1 MYFIALTG
9 GPCAGKDSLI
19 AKIFKEL
26 PEKGFNVFAISEAA
40 STLIM
45 GGIHPGNNINMN
57 RFQEFVL
64 DYQLFQ
70 EEQYRK
76 LSNFYD
82 SDKTVVIVNRGICD
96 QIAYCG
102 KDVLENMLKERGL
115 TLTEARDRYDSVIF
129 LQSAANGAEEFYSLE
144 NVINGEKI
152 QIRTETVEQARE
164 LNNKTLEAWIGSPH
178 LKVIGNEGN
187 FEDKLNRAM
196 QEIYNV
202 LDIPAHTEIERK
214 FLIHKPS
221 DDVLNSIEL
230 CSKTEIIQTYLK
242 ETKPGTERRVRQRGI
257 NGEYSFYY
265 TEKTCINGSQ
275 VVRAEVEKKIS
286 QKEYI
291 NYLSEVDY
299 NLHQIHKTR
308 YCFVYKNQYFELDIY
323 NFSNNLAVIELELE
337 LESQNI
343 EIPDF
348 IDVIREVTE
357 EKEYKNYQLARCL
370 KFVDES
376 STLPPLSFK
385 KQNN

>member
-1 MYFIALTG
+1 M
-9 GPCAGKDSLI
+9 
-19 AKIFKEL
+19 
-26 PEKGFNVFAISEAA
+26 
-40 STLIM
+40 
-45 GGIHPGNNINMN
+45 
-57 RFQEFVL
+57 FQ
-64 DYQLFQ
+64 
-70 EEQYRK
+70 
-76 LSNFYD
+76 
-82 SDKTVVIVNRGICD
+82 
-96 QIAYCG
+96 
-102 KDVLENMLKERGL
+102 
-115 TLTEARDRYDSVIF
+115 IF
-129 LQSAANGAEEFYSLE
+129 LL
-144 NVINGEKI
+144 I
-152 QIRTETVEQARE
+152 
-164 LNNKTLEAWIGSPH
+164 LN
-178 LKVIGNEGN
+178 
-187 FEDKLNRAM
+187 
-196 QEIYNV
+196 
-202 LDIPAHTEIERK
+202 
-214 FLIHKPS
+214 
-221 DDVLNSIEL
+221 
-230 CSKTEIIQTYLK
+230 QTYLK

-376 STLPPLSFK
+376 SALPPVSFK